1 MPPEAA
7 PAAQPTQTFR
17 VVEYHRVPSPN
28 PQRIGKWDRMVWY
41 ETTPGQRYIVLVP
54 DESFTEAALRA
65 AVGADLKERGL
76 WLNKTFQL

>member
-1 MPPEAA
+1 
-7 PAAQPTQTFR
+7 
-17 VVEYHRVPSPN
+17 
-28 PQRIGKWDRMVWY
+28 
-41 ETTPGQRYIVLVP
+41 VP